1 MLNCAGLRPHIKD
14 IRCDPSLTK
23 ADVMS
28 FVEISLEQN
37 SPTHDLQIEGY
48 LSNFQKVSR
57 GKGIVTFVKE
67 NCLSFEKN
75 FVENGIQVCKYSSS
89 DLILAVVYRSQNGN
103 VGTLLEILSELFV
116 EMKSFLILGDFNICN
131 NKKPNNAVKK
141 TLSDKGFQVLINEST
156 QILGGHIDHAY
167 WKNFEDLFENALLS
181 K

>member
-67 NCLSFEKN
+67 NSLSFEKN
-75 FVENGIQVCKYSSS
+75 FVENGIQS
-89 DLILAVVYRSQNGN
+89 L
-103 VGTLLEILSELFV
+103 
-116 EMKSFLILGDFNICN
+116 
-131 NKKPNNAVKK
+131 
-141 TLSDKGFQVLINEST
+141 QVFI
-156 QILGGHIDHAY
+156 
-167 WKNFEDLFENALLS
+167 
-181 K
+181 